1 MEPKT
6 YYKPI
11 IFSILLL
18 CFVMNIYGQTSVSL
32 KSQWLDPTNLFTEK
46 VPTAEFN
53 TTFSVGGDWSLNF
66 YYAHDVEHLSPIYLI
81 GGVNNTHES
90 VKKDS
95 LNFSISPDRTF
106 SKYTRNIFVSYQY
119 SQTIRQL
126 SWVQPIVTWDWNF
139 IKNPTKSVHTISA
152 GISGWMSFQR
162 EDEYQDGGYINGK
175 YNYAK
180 HFEKWILNG
189 NLSTIAIVVFE
200 AERDVFVLGEIL
212 TLSATY
218 LPFNTK
224 LELVL
229 NKPLITKDDDAMGFT
244 VGLIKEF

>member
-1 MEPKT
+1 MKPKT
-6 YYKPI
+6 NFKA
-11 IFSILLL
+11 
-18 CFVMNIYGQTSVSL
+18 FVFTLFLFCLAIKMDAQTSVSL

-53 TTFSVGGDWSLNF
+53 TTFSIGGDWSLSF
-66 YYAHDVEHLSPIYLI
+66 YYAHDLEHLTPIYLF

-90 VKKDS
+90 LKTDS
-95 LNFSISPDRTF
+95 LVFAKFQARTF
-106 SKYTRNIFVSYQY
+106 SKYSRNIFVSYQY

-126 SWVQPIVTWDWNF
+126 SWIQPFVTWDWNF
-139 IKNPTKSVHTISA
+139 IRNPSKSVHTITA
-152 GISGWMSFQR
+152 EISGWMSFQR
-162 EDEYQDGGYINGK
+162 ENEYQDGGYINGK

-180 HFEKWILNG
+180 HFEKWLLNG
-189 NLSTIAIVVFE
+189 NLSTIAIAVFE
-200 AERDVFVLGEIL
+200 ADRDVFVLGEIL

-218 LPFNTK
+218 LPFNTT
-224 LELVL
+224 LEVVL